1 MNRLRA
7 WWASLVALGRTPTA
21 PVAPVHL
28 MGASQIGGKGHA
40 ITTTAVT
47 VALTPTLVLA
57 YNGDRRVAVFVNT
70 HATVAVSLGGSG
82 IVSGQGIVLAAGAS
96 FVDTDGIAQWYA
108 IAASGTVSVAVTEI
122 V

>member
-1 MNRLRA
+1 MNSLRA
-7 WWASLVALGRTPTA
+7 WWASLFA
-21 PVAPVHL
+21 PQSSSSL
-28 MGASQIGGKGHA
+28 MGASQVGGKGHA

-82 IVSGQGIVLAAGAS
+82 VASGQGIVLAAGAS
-96 FVDTDGIAQWYA
+96 FVDTDSIAAFYA

>member
-7 WWASLVALGRTPTA
+7 WWAALFASTA
-21 PVAPVHL
+21 ASPL
-28 MGASQIGGKGHA
+28 MGASQVGGKGHA

-47 VALTPTLVLA
+47 VTTSPTLVLA

-96 FVDTDGIAQWYA
+96 FVDTDSIAAFYA
-108 IAASGTVSVAVTEI
+108 IAASVTVSVAVTEI